1 MVLKTHLILI
11 MQNTTSSFGVNYDL
25 NKVLWDSF
33 INTDA
38 FIKKLT
44 VCPVTSNDRDL
55 LLRLRPSKSCS
66 RGAGFFTAWRFRGRV
81 HVPLG
86 TGPSPVLLDR
96 LSSEVA
102 WRSSGLGCLPRRS
115 TRPLGGASV
124 RDRLLLCF
132 LGSRGEGGG
141 GNRRASISSTL
152 ERRRAALTAMFCT
165 PLRICCLSGGKTD
178 QGF

>member
-1 MVLKTHLILI
+1 M
-11 MQNTTSSFGVNYDL
+11 
-25 NKVLWDSF
+25 
-33 INTDA
+33 
-38 FIKKLT
+38 
-44 VCPVTSNDRDL
+44 TSNDRDL

-66 RGAGFFTAWRFRGRV
+66 LCAAFFAACRFRGRV

-86 TGPSPVLLDR
+86 AGPSPVLLDR
-96 LSSEVA
+96 LSSDVA

-115 TRPLGGASV
+115 SVTLGGASL

-141 GNRRASISSTL
+141 CNLRASNSRTL

-165 PLRICCLSGGKTD
+165 PLRICCLSSGI
-178 QGF
+178 